1 MKIYKTSLFLLILL
15 LCYIPIIDVFVPKTN
30 FGQGIPD
37 LDAVRFTSY
46 LLIIF
51 FSFECAIFKKVRF
64 KNTWLIIIA
73 NFVLIKT
80 LSPIWSIASPYSIH
94 IAQEVFYSTILPLLI
109 AFVALNI
116 LNYQSNIHQYLKHLI
131 YAAVILSVLAIIQQ
145 FFGLSTFFGVT
156 RAAATMNN
164 PNLLAIYLVA
174 ALPGL
179 LYFQKV
185 KMMSRSMSFLYSVII
200 LSGVLSTVSR
210 KGAIGAL
217 LCFFMFFILQ
227 RQYKK
232 LLLSFL
238 AFAVIALSLS
248 GYAVIT
254 ERFAGA
260 EIQRQLAGK
269 WRMTMAGLSMF
280 TERPIIGN
288 GYNGYYQ
295 RFSEFFPHNSRK
307 YYDAHNEFVT
317 ALANYGLIGFFLFGL
332 IFVYPL
338 IYAWPRLKPSPFDD
352 QTTAQR
358 DLAIV
363 SICTIIPFMFSAFYA
378 GYLFSQVVVVFIFY
392 ANTSILFC
400 SAINASSPIAQP
412 VQSTV

>member
-1 MKIYKTSLFLLILL
+1 MKIYKISLFLLVLL

-37 LDAVRFTSY
+37 LDAVRITSY
-46 LLIIF
+46 LLIICF
-51 FSFECAIFKKVRF
+51 LFECALFKKVRLN
-64 KNTWLIIIA
+64 NTWLIMIASFVIIKA
-73 NFVLIKT
+73 

-94 IAQEVFYSTILPLLI
+94 IAQEIFNSTILPLLI
-109 AFVALNI
+109 AFIALNI
-116 LNYQSNIHQYLKHLI
+116 LNFQHNIHQYLKHLI
-131 YAAVILSVLAIIQQ
+131 YSAVILSVLAIIQQ
-145 FFGLSTFFGVT
+145 IFGLSTFFGIT

-179 LYFQKV
+179 LFFQKA
-185 KMMSRSMSFLYSVII
+185 KIMPRTMSWLYLAVI
-200 LSGVLSTVSR
+200 LSGILSTVSR
-210 KGAIGAL
+210 KGTIGAII
-217 LCFFMFFILQ
+217 CFFLFFFLQ
-227 RQYKK
+227 KQYKK

-260 EIQRQLAGK
+260 EIKRQLAGK
-269 WRMTMAGLSMF
+269 WRMTLAGLSMF
-280 TERPIIGN
+280 EDRPIIGN

-295 RFSEFFPHNSRK
+295 RFSEFFPKNSRK
-307 YYDAHNEFVT
+307 HYDAHNEFVT
-317 ALANYGLIGFFLFGL
+317 ALANYGIIGFFFFCL
-332 IFVYPL
+332 IFAYPL
-338 IYAWPRLKPSPFDD
+338 MYALPRIKSPPPNN
-352 QTTAQR
+352 QAHAQS

-363 SICTIIPFMFSAFYA
+363 SICTLIPFMFSAFYA

-400 SAINASSPIAQP
+400 SASNVTSLISQP
-412 VQSTV
+412 AHSTA